1 MQPDKLGRANSKAE
15 KEPWFRTLYYTTF
28 VLKTV
33 SQSVF
38 CSTPSPVPHAPLLRR
53 DSDGLTLED
62 VCRCMVGAWPTY
74 IDFSEGPSQT
84 GSEAVHRV
92 VDGAI
97 VPMQP
102 SRRENRLQNGNNEDE
117 PQQVPPEPGAAVVSA
132 VGNAARGGQ
141 GGSAHELCTATT
153 DRSNRV
159 ARKRDAKNRPARTL
173 CTTVVFCGELGGD
186 RAVRA
191 DAPFPWMDDPDG
203 EGWRHDTAALAKSP
217 GAYFIKTK
225 RRCLRYPHAFVAHVL
240 SRSPFA
246 TLWPGHRPP
255 ERRDDGGVDAGGGEA
270 KKSGKRRTGAKDEV
284 EARDRLR
291 GKCLTSS
298 GPDPF
303 FHVGLI
309 AYYEI
314 TIGESMGSAYTNAIG
329 RREQC
334 VAIGLATDM
343 FRLG

>member
-1 MQPDKLGRANSKAE
+1 
-15 KEPWFRTLYYTTF
+15 
-28 VLKTV
+28 
-33 SQSVF
+33 
-38 CSTPSPVPHAPLLRR
+38 
-53 DSDGLTLED
+53 
-62 VCRCMVGAWPTY
+62 MVGAWPTY

-92 VDGAI
+92 VDGAVAPI
-97 VPMQP
+97 QP
-102 SRRENRLQNGNNEDE
+102 RRKEHRSQNESNGEDE
-117 PQQVPPEPGAAVVSA
+117 PRQVPPEPGAAAVSA
-132 VGNAARGGQ
+132 AWDAAGGGQ
-141 GGSAHELCTATT
+141 GGSGHEACKASTG
-153 DRSNRV
+153 RSHRV
-159 ARKRDAKNRPARTL
+159 ARKRDGKDRPARAL
-173 CTTVVFCGELGGD
+173 CTTVVFCGGLGGD

-203 EGWRHDTAALAKSP
+203 EGWRHDTLGLAKSP
-217 GAYFIKTK
+217 GAYFIKTR

-246 TLWPGHRPP
+246 TLWPGHHPP
-255 ERRDDGGVDAGGGEA
+255 ERRDYGGVDAGGSEAEKSSKRRAEA
-270 KKSGKRRTGAKDEV
+270 KAEAEAK
-284 EARDRLR
+284 DRLR

-314 TIGESMGSAYTNAIG
+314 TIGESMGPASKNAVG

-334 VAIGLATDM
+334 VAIGLATDT